1 MPSPT
6 GWGLLNLWASWSS
19 AEPSCIGLF
28 DAAAPPSTDLLSRQQ
43 SLFAMH
49 AADYPAT
56 TTVVRAL
63 HAIAMV
69 ASLRNAIQ
77 LQRALRFQSS
87 LSACFRASWAGHR
100 PNWICLLASLASCFN
115 VALFLLQI
123 IYPAMIIGVEILPSA
138 IYAANRSLFFFV
150 IATETIHFL
159 DVSMSLQES
168 IYSKEQIQEA
178 LAIEQL
184 LYLLPAV
191 HGCVECIPLSCS
203 ASSLCTNCKASS
215 FQRIEILV
223 FVLGN
228 ALCFAAG
235 GIWIAIRSDKMQRS
249 LKACENALKD
259 RVVVDKKAES
269 ESAATLTAHTKE
281 ITNEQV
287 SASMQEAVN
296 DLRCIIEARQRIR
309 MLQAEIRRTCIPV
322 VLLHLTFAAA
332 PSMWNM
338 TGFLIT
344 LNTFTMPH
352 ALAHIATNYD
362 CAPKQH

>member
-1 MPSPT
+1 MPPHQM
-6 GWGLLNLWASWSS
+6 LLRRGN
-19 AEPSCIGLF
+19 
-28 DAAAPPSTDLLSRQQ
+28 T
-43 SLFAMH
+43 
-49 AADYPAT
+49 
-56 TTVVRAL
+56 
-63 HAIAMV
+63 
-69 ASLRNAIQ
+69 
-77 LQRALRFQSS
+77 
-87 LSACFRASWAGHR
+87 
-100 PNWICLLASLASCFN
+100 
-115 VALFLLQI
+115 
-123 IYPAMIIGVEILPSA
+123 
-138 IYAANRSLFFFV
+138 
-150 IATETIHFL
+150 L
-159 DVSMSLQES
+159 DVLG
-168 IYSKEQIQEA
+168 
-178 LAIEQL
+178 LTL
-184 LYLLPAV
+184 DVRLPRFSAPNPELT
-191 HGCVECIPLSCS
+191 CACPCLPKMPACS
-203 ASSLCTNCKASS
+203 VPRRR
-215 FQRIEILV
+215 Q
-223 FVLGN
+223 
-228 ALCFAAG
+228 
-235 GIWIAIRSDKMQRS
+235 
-249 LKACENALKD
+249 D